1 MIGFGCVKLTSHS
14 TQQEALSV
22 LKCAFDNGIRW
33 FDTAPLY
40 GQGYSER
47 ILGNFIKSLSNTDKY
62 ELKVVTKF
70 GLGIPKENFIPSRL
84 ALPLNYVKSKI
95 KGAHISNIHSS
106 VHPQI
111 RKINLDY
118 IEKQFHLSQKR
129 IGVEEF
135 HGYLGHEMSPN
146 WLSDEALFFLHTKKA
161 EGLIRNLGIGTSATF
176 LLENEKSIN
185 QSDFNLLQFS
195 FDNLKSFKIIQE
207 TFSQSKLS
215 SYGFFSV
222 SDSFSGIDNIKTIQ
236 TEYPETT
243 LLFSTSKKARLIA
256 NIKSITQ

>member
-14 TQQEALSV
+14 TQREALSV

-40 GQGYSER
+40 GQGYSEQ

-70 GLGIPKENFIPSRL
+70 GLGIPKENFIPTRL
-84 ALPLNYVKSKI
+84 ALPLNYVKSKL
-95 KGAHISNIHSS
+95 KGNQNSKNQNIAR
-106 VHPQI
+106 PQKRMI
-111 RKINLDY
+111 DLDY
-118 IEKQFHLSQKR
+118 IERQFKISQKR
-129 IGVEEF
+129 IGIDVF
-135 HGYLGHEMSPN
+135 HGYLGHEILPN
-146 WLSDEALFFLHTKKA
+146 WLSDEALHFLKNKKE

-195 FDNLKSFKIIQE
+195 FDNFKSFKIIQE
-207 TFSQSKLS
+207 TFSQSELS

-222 SDSFSGIDNIKTIQ
+222 SDSFSGINNIKKIQ
-236 TEYPETT
+236 AEYPETT
-243 LLFSTSKKARLIA
+243 LLFSTSNTARLLA
-256 NIKSITQ
+256 NLKTITQ